1 MIERVLL
8 SAIAVTTTWTTAPCR
23 AWNGP
28 GGPKVLFIGIDGLRA
43 GAIKAAKTPNL
54 DGLIENGCMTE
65 AALAGRSCR
74 VAVGDAMIGE
84 DAEQAGIVRDET
96 PAPVEGLLV
105 EPGTP
110 ITVRIGELPPP
121 PPSTTTTTTTTVP

>member
-1 MIERVLL
+1 MSLIV
-8 SAIAVTTTWTTAPCR
+8 SSGPQPVAVPD
-23 AWNGP
+23 
-28 GGPKVLFIGIDGLRA
+28 LIG
-43 GAIKAAKTPNL
+43 KTQA
-54 DGLIENGCMTE
+54 E
-65 AALAGRSCR
+65 AEGVLAGLKLSI
-74 VAVGDAMIGE
+74 VFGAPILVE
-84 DAEQAGIVRDET
+84 DAEQAGIVLEQT